1 MDFNFS
7 TATRIVF
14 GRAKV
19 REVAAA
25 VPGMGERAMLVT
37 NRIKEADYT
46 NLDAIRERG
55 FDIEK
60 ELNSKRVETFRYL
73 VSGEPSIEM
82 VEEGILFAKEKG
94 MNVFVGIG
102 GGSAIDT
109 AKAISAVM
117 ANGGECLDYLEV
129 IGKGKKITKKSLPFV
144 AVPTTAGTGA
154 EVSANAVLASME
166 HNVKVSLRSPLMIAD
181 LAIVDPELTISVPPA
196 VTASTGLDAFTQVIE
211 PFVSRMANP
220 ITDALCREGMKR
232 ASRSLYKAYLDG
244 EDIEARED
252 LCIVSLFG
260 GICLANA
267 KLGAVHGF
275 AGPLGGLYHGAHGA
289 ICAALLPHVVEV
301 NVAALRERD
310 AESPILERYREV
322 ARIVTTDQNASVED
336 GVRWIAELVKSM
348 QIKGLAEYGMKEE
361 DFPRI
366 ITMSSASSS
375 MKGNCIELNEKEMRE
390 ILSRAL

>member
-25 VPGMGERAMLVT
+25 VPGMGERTMLVT

-60 ELNSKRVETFRYL
+60 ELNSKGVETFRYL

>member
-60 ELNSKRVETFRYL
+60 ELNSKGVETFRYL